1 MTKRRRISTKE
12 RVAIFTRNDGICHLC
27 NGPITVGQA
36 WEVSHDIPLELG
48 GADEGDNLKPAH
60 KTCHRDHT
68 AKVDQPNIGR
78 AKRRAAA
85 HIGAKVRNGPPLKS
99 APFAKADPQKRASKP
114 LARDLPPR
122 RAMFVEVENER
133 G

>member
-12 RVAIFTRNDGICHLC
+12 RVAIFTHNNGTCHLC
-27 NGPITVGQA
+27 GGAITVGQA

-78 AKRRAAA
+78 AKRREAA
-85 HIGAKVRNGPPLKS
+85 HIGAKVRNGPQIKSPGFRPAPKQRKASGPLDK
-99 APFAKADPQKRASKP
+99 Q
-114 LARDLPPR
+114 LPPR
-122 RAMFVEVENER
+122 RAIYEDCI
-133 G
+133 

>member
-1 MTKRRRISTKE
+1 MTKRRRISTRE
-12 RVAIFTRNDGICHLC
+12 RVAIFTRNDGLCHLC
-27 NGPITVGQA
+27 GGAITVGQA

-78 AKRRAAA
+78 AKRREAA
-85 HIGAKVRNGPPLKS
+85 HIGAKVSNGQPLKS
-99 APFAKADPQKRASKP
+99 RGFAPAPKQMRATRPIEK
-114 LARDLPPR
+114 LASLPR
-122 RAMFVEVENER
+122 RAMYT
-133 G
+133 GD